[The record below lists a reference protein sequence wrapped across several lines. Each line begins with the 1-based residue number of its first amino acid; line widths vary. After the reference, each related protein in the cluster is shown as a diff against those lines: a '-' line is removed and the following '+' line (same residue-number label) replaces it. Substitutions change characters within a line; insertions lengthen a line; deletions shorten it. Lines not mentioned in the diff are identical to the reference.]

1 VDSELFLTGVHEGR
15 LGLEFSVPDQERRRY
30 RRLCARVPVEIL
42 RDGCSVAARAC
53 TQDVSMGG
61 CYVETMFTEEVGTT
75 VHLRLWL
82 GDKSVEATAVV
93 TTRHLQVGNGFQF
106 VRVPPADAL
115 VLSSFLSSLEIPSG
129 VQQDNP

>member
-1 VDSELFLTGVHEGR
+1 
-15 LGLEFSVPDQERRRY
+15 
-30 RRLCARVPVEIL
+30 
-42 RDGCSVAARAC
+42 
-53 TQDVSMGG
+53 MGG

-106 VRVPPADAL
+106 VLVPPADAL